1 MMNENKEVNIPASW
15 IGKQVEILVDF
26 PHEAPYNKGDI
37 VTVVKPDLHPLAVL
51 MGVEALLMKDGD
63 SRPYSTSKDNVR
75 LIEPTNF
82 AKADSK
88 EENIFT
94 DFIDELAS
102 QVEQK
107 EEKEG
112 TLPLG
117 TKVKI
122 LANPHGAPEGEV
134 GTVVAPDMF
143 ASLLGIPFLVELEDG
158 DLKAVDV
165 DHLEVLGATPKTTN
179 LQVGDTVRILE
190 DDIFGDFSSGDI
202 FTVEYNE
209 EYNMLAFKDRS
220 GESRLLDAWEHEKI

>member
-1 MMNENKEVNIPASW
+1 MMNEMNERIPKSW
-15 IGKQVEILVDF
+15 IGKKVEILVDY
-26 PHEAPYNKGDI
+26 PHEAPYQKGDI
-37 VTVVKPDLHPLAVL
+37 VEVISSEVHPLAVL
-51 MGVEALLMKDGD
+51 MGVETLLMKEGD

-88 EENIFT
+88 EENIFA

-102 QVEQK
+102 QVEK
-107 EEKEG
+107 EEN
-112 TLPLG
+112 LPLG

-122 LANPHGAPEGEV
+122 LDNPYDAPVGMI

-143 ASLLGIPFLVELEDG
+143 ASLLGIPFLVELENG

-165 DHLEVLGATPKTTN
+165 DHLEVLGATPKTTH

-202 FTVEYNE
+202 VTVEYNE
-209 EYNMLAFKDRS
+209 EYNMLAFKDNS